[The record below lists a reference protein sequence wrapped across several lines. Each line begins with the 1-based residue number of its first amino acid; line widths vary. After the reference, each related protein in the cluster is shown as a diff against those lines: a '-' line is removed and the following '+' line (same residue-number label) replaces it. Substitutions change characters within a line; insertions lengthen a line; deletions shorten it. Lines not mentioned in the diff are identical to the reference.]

1 MPGSP
6 QPNLHNTHPPA
17 THGAPLKGAYSIKE
31 HSRRKQ
37 NLFQNDSRSILES
50 LKYYEGNECI
60 VSQNIL
66 RSILFSLPSTASTHC
81 DCCLSF
87 LPRFFFFFSFCK
99 IPPVLMLL
107 PDLFPFIFLLLL
119 DSVTEHS
126 NHADKPGPFLE
137 ESRRKRSYKA
147 TEKSYLV
154 GGGEAR
160 LMEFLFHFNRSSQ
173 GSGCLRCQ
181 LVGVKGG
188 TWSCGVHTHHL
199 CAECRELQI

>member
-1 MPGSP
+1 MMPQYDAVLMWLWQSNSEGHCCSWREAEHRSLSVPMPGSP

-87 LPRFFFFFSFCK
+87 LPRFFFFSLSVKFHQSSCFCLTCSPLSSCCFWIQSQNTATMQTNRDPSWK
-99 IPPVLMLL
+99 RVEGRGHIRPQR
-107 PDLFPFIFLLLL
+107 
-119 DSVTEHS
+119 
-126 NHADKPGPFLE
+126 NH
-137 ESRRKRSYKA
+137 
-147 TEKSYLV
+147 
-154 GGGEAR
+154 
-160 LMEFLFHFNRSSQ
+160 
-173 GSGCLRCQ
+173 
-181 LVGVKGG
+181 
-188 TWSCGVHTHHL
+188 
-199 CAECRELQI
+199 I